1 MTVLCCISLTISG
14 CGGFKGD
21 DKLSLREQPI
31 FPPFYELLE
40 EMRTEE
46 QSRHEGEKITL
57 STKSMPMTDFLRYV
71 ADTAGISIVC
81 DQSLDNQLVNVNV
94 VNTDV
99 QDVLSAVARRA
110 GVDITEQGGV
120 FYLGTLKPQD
130 RAILV
135 RKVKRLTA
143 DEIKDMV
150 QTLASE
156 VGRVAA
162 STDGLVVVGDR
173 VRVLQNI
180 NSMFTQVE
188 HAQTNTWILQMY
200 LISGTNTS
208 ARELGMDTTATLDI
222 AATLANSRSKLDS
235 LGAFNAVL
243 KSARS
248 NSRYEI
254 IAEPMMLIT
263 DGGSS
268 SIQDGE
274 TIPIPRRTVSDS
286 GTVNTTGYDY
296 VETGVVVN
304 TGLREMSSTAATC
317 SLEIKMTQVTS
328 YVDSAP
334 VTSGQTFKTTA
345 VLESGG
351 TYLVGSLSRQSSNN
365 DRSGAFINTLKSTKD
380 NATNV
385 EIWLRCYRIKGGY
398 SNSSQAQKPPS
409 ADTIPFGEPEP
420 ILSR

>member
-1 MTVLCCISLTISG
+1 M
-14 CGGFKGD
+14 
-21 DKLSLREQPI
+21 EQPK
-31 FPPFYELLE
+31 FTPFYELLE
-40 EMRTEE
+40 EMQAETDETTE
-46 QSRHEGEKITL
+46 SRRITL
-57 STKSMPMTDFLRYV
+57 STKAMPMTDFLRYV

-81 DQSLDNQLVNVNV
+81 DQAIDALPVNVNV
-94 VNTDV
+94 TETAVE
-99 QDVLSAVARRA
+99 DVLSAVARRA

-120 FYLGTLKPQD
+120 FYLGALKPQD

-150 QTLASE
+150 ETLASE

-180 NSMFTQVE
+180 HSMFSQVE
-188 HAQTNTWILQMY
+188 QARTNTWILQMY
-200 LISGTNTS
+200 LISGTNS
-208 ARELGMDTTATLDI
+208 ASRELGFDTTATLDI
-222 AATLANSRSKLDS
+222 AATLASSKSKLDS

-263 DGGSS
+263 DGGSG

-317 SLEIKMTQVTS
+317 QIEIKMTQVTS

-334 VTSGQTFKTTA
+334 ITSGQTFKTTA

-351 TYLVGSLSRQSSNN
+351 TYLVGSLSRQSQNN
-365 DRSGAFINTLKSTKD
+365 DRSGAFVNTFKTTKD
-380 NATNV
+380 NASNV
-385 EIWLRCYRIKGGY
+385 EIWLRCYRIRGGY
-398 SNSSQAQKPPS
+398 QEGGK
-409 ADTIPFGEPEP
+409 
-420 ILSR
+420 

>member
-1 MTVLCCISLTISG
+1 MTALCCILAMSSG
-14 CGGFKGD
+14 CGFKTE
-21 DKLSLREQPI
+21 DKLTTLEQPT
-31 FPPFYELLE
+31 FRPFYELLE
-40 EMRTEE
+40 EMNEE
-46 QSRHEGEKITL
+46 EHTQSEGEKITL
-57 STKSMPMTDFLRYV
+57 STQSMPMTAFLRYI

-81 DQSLDNQLVNVNV
+81 DQAIDQQPVNVNV
-94 VNTDV
+94 VDTDV
-99 QDVLSAVARRA
+99 KDVLSAVARRA

-143 DEIKDMV
+143 EEVEKMV
-150 QTLASE
+150 QTIASE

-173 VRVLQNI
+173 VQVLQNV
-180 NSMFTQVE
+180 NAMLTQVE
-188 HAQTNTWILQMY
+188 RAQTNTWILQMY
-200 LISGTNTS
+200 LISGTNIA
-208 ARELGMDTTATLDI
+208 ARELGVDTAATLDI
-222 AATLANSRSKLDS
+222 AATLASSHSKLDA

-263 DGGSS
+263 DGGTS

-274 TIPIPRRTVSDS
+274 TIPIPRRTVSDA

-317 SLEIKMTQVTS
+317 QLEIKMTQVTS

-334 VTSGQTFKTTA
+334 ITSGQTFRTTA

-351 TYLVGSLSRQSSNN
+351 TYLVGSLSRQSVND
-365 DRSGAFINTLKSTKD
+365 DRSGAFINTFKTTKD
-380 NATNV
+380 NASNV

-398 SNSSQAQKPPS
+398 REDGK
-409 ADTIPFGEPEP
+409 
-420 ILSR
+420 

>member
-1 MTVLCCISLTISG
+1 MGLCCILLMNSG
-14 CGGFKGD
+14 CGFKGD
-21 DKLSLREQPI
+21 DALTKREQPI

-40 EMRTEE
+40 ELNEVAETKN
-46 QSRHEGEKITL
+46 EGKKITL
-57 STKSMPMTDFLRYV
+57 STKSMPMAEFLRYI

-81 DQSLDNQLVNVNV
+81 DQSLDAQVVSVNVTE
-94 VNTDV
+94 TDV
-99 QDVLSAVARRA
+99 EDVLSAVARRA
-110 GVDITEQGGV
+110 GVDITEQGGL
-120 FYLGTLKPQD
+120 FYLGALKPQD

-143 DEIKDMV
+143 DEIRDMV

-156 VGRVAA
+156 VGRVSA
-162 STDGLVVVGDR
+162 SADGLVVVGDR

-180 NSMFTQVE
+180 HSMFSQVE
-188 HAQTNTWILQMY
+188 RAETNTWVLQMY
-200 LISGTNTS
+200 LISGSNTS
-208 ARELGMDTTATLDI
+208 ARELGLDTSATLDI
-222 AATLANSRSKLDS
+222 AATLANSRSKVDA

-274 TIPIPRRTVSDS
+274 TIPIPRRTVSDA

-317 SLEIKMTQVTS
+317 QIEVRMTQVTS

-334 VTSGQTFKTTA
+334 ITSGQTFKTTA

-351 TYLVGSLSRQSSNN
+351 TYLVGSLSRQSQNN
-365 DRSGAFINTLKSTKD
+365 DRSGAFVNTFKATKD
-380 NATNV
+380 SAANV

-398 SNSSQAQKPPS
+398 REGGK
-409 ADTIPFGEPEP
+409 
-420 ILSR
+420 